1 MENIVLQSLRAGQ
14 LASLED
20 ELVLSD
26 PTLAKW
32 ADNLI
37 GICKLLTKRNMNHVL
52 LQFQIFIKVSAAAIT
67 SQMGITQPKQ
77 FWSLS
82 IRSSK
87 HNNKFQV
94 QRTGIKMLE
103 RIIK

>member
-20 ELVLSD
+20 ELLLSD

-32 ADNLI
+32 ADILI

-52 LQFQIFIKVSAAAIT
+52 LQFQIFIKVTAAAIT
-67 SQMGITQPKQ
+67 FQ
-77 FWSLS
+77 
-82 IRSSK
+82 IRLTRQKNIGHYLLNHRSTIM
-87 HNNKFQV
+87 NFRYNE
-94 QRTGIKMLE
+94 LE
-103 RIIK
+103 